1 MRILITGGTGF
12 FGKHLIDLLSNSN
25 YDILCYGRSRDKIN
39 KIFGDSITAVDTLNI
54 DFDYLIHAACPTA
67 SSELANKSVETID
80 TIYTLTKSAL
90 EAAKRNNARMLF
102 LSSMEVYGKIDC
114 IVDEEDLGTIDLSL
128 PRSGYAEGKRLAE
141 LLCNSYR
148 SEYGTDVVIA
158 RLSQLFGPGSEKNDQ
173 RFFNYAL
180 RCLAKNENIKL
191 STDGTN
197 YHNSIYV
204 EDAAKLCLSL
214 LFSNLSGTY
223 NITNPANTMSITD
236 LCNKMIE
243 CVGSDKKIEYKISDT
258 TKFRA
263 NSKCIISNKKI
274 LDAFPD
280 FHYTSFEKSIT
291 AAYDYIKRSLADS

>member
-25 YDILCYGRSRDKIN
+25 YDILCYGRSKEKIER
-39 KIFGDSITAVDTLNI
+39 IFGDTVTAVDTLNI
-54 DFDYLIHAACPTA
+54 DFDYIIHAACPTA
-67 SSELANKSVETID
+67 SDELSSKSVETID
-80 TIYTLTKSAL
+80 SIYTLTKSAL
-90 EAAKRNNARMLF
+90 EAAKRNNARMMF
-102 LSSMEVYGKIDC
+102 LSSMEVYGQIDC
-114 IVDEEDLGTIDLSL
+114 MVKEEELGSICLDK

-141 LLCNSYR
+141 LLCTCYR
-148 SEYGTDVVIA
+148 EEYGVDVVVA

-243 CVGSDKKIEYKISDT
+243 CVGSDKKIEYQVSDT
-258 TKFRA
+258 RKFRA

-280 FHYTSFEKSIT
+280 FKYTSFEKSIT
-291 AAYDYIKRSLADS
+291 STYDYIKRSLADS